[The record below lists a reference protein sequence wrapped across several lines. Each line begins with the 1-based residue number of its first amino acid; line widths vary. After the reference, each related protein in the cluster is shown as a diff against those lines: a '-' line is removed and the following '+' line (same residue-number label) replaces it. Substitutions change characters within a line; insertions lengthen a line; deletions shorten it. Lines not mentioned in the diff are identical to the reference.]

1 MQREHGCSRWLL
13 CGLLVFAA
21 LHVLAPR
28 ATAQSPQQPI
38 DNPFQV
44 PDLRGVAPPAT
55 DRGGISATLQILVLM
70 TVLSLAP
77 ALLVMTT
84 SFVRVLIVLGLMR
97 QAMGTPQLPPSQVL
111 TALSLFVTALVMA
124 PTWQRINE
132 EALTPYLDNAEDMTQ
147 RRAFE
152 IAGQHMR
159 EFMFRQIER
168 TGNESDIYMFLE
180 YSLRREIGPNEVI
193 HRKDVPTTA
202 LVPAYML
209 SELKTA
215 FIMGFRI
222 YLPFLVVDMVIAS
235 ILISMGMLMLP
246 PVLISL
252 PFKILLFI
260 LADGWHLVV
269 GSLLESFAA

>member
-1 MQREHGCSRWLL
+1 MRRGHGCSRRLC
-13 CGLLVFAA
+13 CGLLACLIVLTAA
-21 LHVLAPR
+21 SEGR
-28 ATAQSPQQPI
+28 AQPPDPSV
-38 DNPFQV
+38 DNPFQI
-44 PDLRGVAPPAT
+44 PDLRHVAPPAT
-55 DRGGISATLQILVLM
+55 DRGGVSATLQILVLM

-77 ALLVMTT
+77 AILIMTT

-97 QAMGTPQLPPSQVL
+97 QAIGAPQLPPSQVL
-111 TALSLFVTALVMA
+111 TALSLFVTAVVMA
-124 PTWQRINE
+124 PTWQRINDD
-132 EALTPYLDNAEDMTQ
+132 ALRPYLDNVEGMTQ
-147 RRAFE
+147 RKALE
-152 IAGQHMR
+152 TAGGHMR
-159 EFMFRQIER
+159 EFMFDQIER
-168 TGNESDIYMFLE
+168 TGNEADVYLFTE
-180 YSLRREIGPNEVI
+180 YSLRRAIGPDEI
-193 HRKDVPTTA
+193 IRRKDVPTSA

-269 GSLLESFAA
+269 GSLLESFSG